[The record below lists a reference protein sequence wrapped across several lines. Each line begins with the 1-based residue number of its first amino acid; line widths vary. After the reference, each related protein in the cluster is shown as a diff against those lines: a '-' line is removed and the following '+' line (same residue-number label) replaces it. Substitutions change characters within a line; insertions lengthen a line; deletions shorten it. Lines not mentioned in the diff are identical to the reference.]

1 MIEKLKA
8 IPGFIYAGLLAL
20 VGLVLYVIKVKQLER
35 ANSELE
41 TAEYKRQDD
50 LDNQQATTVQKQIQE
65 VVERNEQS
73 KKQQLTTE
81 ELAKKLDN
89 I

>member
-1 MIEKLKA
+1 MIEKLKT

-20 VGLVLYVIKVKQLER
+20 AGLVLYFIKVKQLER

-41 TAEYKRQDD
+41 TAEYKQQDA

-65 VVERNEQS
+65 VVEQNEQS

>member
-35 ANSELE
+35 ANSKLE
-41 TAEYKRQDD
+41 TAEYKQEDA
-50 LDNQQATTVQKQIQE
+50 LNSQEAASVQKKIKE
-65 VVERNEQS
+65 VVEQNEEA
-73 KKQQLTTE
+73 KQQSLTTE